1 MDTYLAIASRREGRT
16 YADRPIEPD
25 AERRILDAGR
35 LAGSAMNDQPWR
47 FVAVSDRDQLRDLS
61 ETVYAKDNIA
71 GAALAV
77 AIVVPAG
84 DGWQVFDAGR
94 ATQNMLL
101 EAWDEG
107 VAGSPNGVADAA
119 RAREILGLAEDDEIA
134 IVLSLGYPPEPAHP
148 ESRSAEDWS
157 ASANRR
163 PLDETVVRS

>member
-1 MDTYLAIASRREGRT
+1 MDTYLAIASRREGRS
-16 YADRPIEPD
+16 YADRTIEPD

-47 FVAVSDRDQLRDLS
+47 FVAVSGRGQLRDLS
-61 ETVYAKDNIA
+61 ETVYAKDNVA
-71 GAALAV
+71 GAPLAV

-119 RAREILGLAEDDEIA
+119 RAREILGLGEDDEIA

-148 ESRSAEDWS
+148 ESRSAEEWS